1 MSYDDAAEVMTA
13 ITGRAV
19 RHRGVDATT
28 YVDFLLE
35 SGYDGDFAS
44 ALAALDQRIRDG
56 DEANVTDAVERLT
69 GEPPRSFA
77 DFLRERAGIPR

>member
-56 DEANVTDAVERLT
+56 DEALVTDAVERLT
-69 GEPPRSFA
+69 GEPPRSFT